1 MAAEWQGNTVG
12 FRRAT
17 ADSTAAVLDILDEA
31 AQWLASQGVSQW
43 PPRFEAA
50 WVEGAISRGETWL
63 VDVAGEAAGT
73 VTLDG
78 SDPLWADSPGPAA
91 YVHRMAVRRRAAGL
105 GALILTWA
113 ADTARAQAADA
124 LRLDCVASNT
134 QLRAYYE
141 AHAFTHRG
149 DAPVG
154 GAPGQ
159 RAANGP
165 VTWVSRYELPLN
177 TPDPA
182 DRAGRTRP

>member
-1 MAAEWQGNTVG
+1 MAAKWRGDTVR

-17 ADSTAAVLDILDEA
+17 ADSTATVLDVLDEA
-31 AQWLASQGVSQW
+31 AQWLAAQGVSQW

-63 VDVAGEAAGT
+63 VEVAGEAAGT
-73 VTLDG
+73 VTLDR

-105 GALILTWA
+105 GAVILAWA
-113 ADTARAQAADA
+113 ADTARTQAADA

-134 QLRAYYE
+134 RLRAYYE
-141 AHAFTHRG
+141 SHAFMHRG

-159 RAANGP
+159 RTDHGP

-177 TPDPA
+177 APA
-182 DRAGRTRP
+182 AAN